1 MGGVAE
7 FFAEFAQLALKAV
20 FLRGV
25 EGPLQGELALQV
37 RTHLVD
43 KVQKEVRLVQRQQ
56 IGLLQT
62 VEIQSVLVVDTA
74 DLLKGTVQLR

>member
-1 MGGVAE
+1 VGGVAE
-7 FFAEFAQLALKAV
+7 FFTEFAELALKAV
-20 FLRGV
+20 FLGGV
-25 EGPLQGELALQV
+25 QGPLQGELALQV

-56 IGLLQT
+56 ISLLET
-62 VEIQSVLVVDTA
+62 VEIQSVLVIDTA